1 MITREPAVS
10 GQFYPASKSKLIE
23 QLEGFINK
31 DVQKKD
37 VIAAI
42 LPHAGIIYSGSVA
55 GATVSRIKTKD
66 TIIIIGPNHTGLGKA
81 FSIMTEG
88 TWRTPMGNINI
99 DSDLAGALSETSD
112 YLENDLLAHRNEHSI
127 EVELPFFQYFKN
139 DFKIVPIIVSPD
151 KKQVYEKIASDIVS
165 AIKNASKE
173 NNVLIVASSDLT
185 HYEPQQIAEKKDK
198 EAINA
203 ILELDENK
211 LLNKIKE
218 LNISMC
224 GYVPA
229 VIAIIAAKQLGAKSA
244 ELIKY
249 QTSGDI
255 SGDYSAV
262 VGYAGITIS

>member
-66 TIIIIGPNHTGLGKA
+66 TIIIIGPNHTGSGKA

-88 TWRTPMGNINI
+88 TWRTPMGDINI
-99 DSDLAGALSETSD
+99 DSDLASAINETSD
-112 YLENDLLAHRNEHSI
+112 YLENDLLAHRDEHSI

-139 DFKIVPIIVSPD
+139 DFKIVPIIVSLD
-151 KKQVYEKIASDIVS
+151 KKQVCEKIASDIVS
-165 AIKNASKE
+165 TIKNTSKE

-185 HYEPQQIAEKKDK
+185 HYEAQQIAEKKDK

-218 LNISMC
+218 LNMSMC
-224 GYVPA
+224 GYVPV
-229 VIAIIAAKQLGAKSA
+229 VIAIIIAKQLGAKSA